1 MATVR
6 QTPTG
11 QGLGTK
17 VGIKRAGQQT
27 PGVGRKTVANGARGA
42 TRNILDQSKADTHRI
57 RPGCQGRHQSGRPA
71 DTGGGARINGGAH
84 SRHGIVHT
92 RGSGPRVRAGE
103 CTEEGGEPAHG
114 SGGRRG
120 GGMHS
125 GYRSTGRRKASD
137 DLRPEGGDLRRE
149 GRVVLA
155 EARRSRFRRR
165 ELGRHLCEL
174 RGKGLDV
181 VIKLKGGCLAARAL
195 LLRHEV
201 GCVFDIEELSGL
213 LRGLTSS
220 RNSEATACWESSTW
234 RVPTRHCEPTGSA
247 LSGTKAC
254 QPSSRPRYSYDSR
267 LGTCRCAGAASRAT
281 GKSDDL
287 WC

>member
-42 TRNILDQSKADTHRI
+42 TRNSLDQSKADTHRI

-103 CTEEGGEPAHG
+103 CTKEGGEPTLG
-114 SGGRRG
+114 SGGRSGGGHAQRLQEHGQKESGRRPAPGGRRPQTRGQSCSRG
-120 GGMHS
+120 GPPQS
-125 GYRSTGRRKASD
+125 LQTPR
-137 DLRPEGGDLRRE
+137 
-149 GRVVLA
+149 
-155 EARRSRFRRR
+155 
-165 ELGRHLCEL
+165 
-174 RGKGLDV
+174 
-181 VIKLKGGCLAARAL
+181 
-195 LLRHEV
+195 
-201 GCVFDIEELSGL
+201 
-213 LRGLTSS
+213 
-220 RNSEATACWESSTW
+220 TW
-234 RVPTRHCEPTGSA
+234 
-247 LSGTKAC
+247 
-254 QPSSRPRYSYDSR
+254 PSSLRAPR
-267 LGTCRCAGAASRAT
+267 
-281 GKSDDL
+281 
-287 WC
+287 